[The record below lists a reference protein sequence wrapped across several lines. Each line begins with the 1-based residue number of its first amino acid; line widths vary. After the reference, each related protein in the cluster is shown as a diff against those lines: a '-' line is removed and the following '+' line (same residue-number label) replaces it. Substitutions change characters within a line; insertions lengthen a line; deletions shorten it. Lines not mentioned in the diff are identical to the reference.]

1 MIDGE
6 SSKAELL
13 QKVFIWRYYCSYSD
27 AYVIKTSE
35 IRQQKDTECVYNY
48 TKQGFTGWTTLN
60 YHSDAT
66 GVKQV

>member
-35 IRQQKDTECVYNY
+35 IWQQKDTECVYN
-48 TKQGFTGWTTLN
+48 TLN
-60 YHSDAT
+60 KLLLDKTIRRHVWDC
-66 GVKQV
+66 VKIK

>member
-13 QKVFIWRYYCSYSD
+13 QNVFIWRYYCSYSD

-35 IRQQKDTECVYNY
+35 IQQQKDMDVCTI
-48 TKQGFTGWTTLN
+48 TLN
-60 YHSDAT
+60 KLLLDKT
-66 GVKQV
+66 IRRRVRLCED